1 MGHNHSPEGPKKANG
16 PKERQPK
23 RQNQQQEQQGEQR
36 RKSLLNRP
44 RPKSVAVKLQP
55 AMALTSLEVSSRD
68 RVEELIQQTEFKKER
83 QRQLE
88 EQWRQDMQRSPES
101 MTQASDTERE

>member
-1 MGHNHSPEGPKKANG
+1 MGHNHSPEGPKKDNG

-36 RKSLLNRP
+36 LKSLRNR
-44 RPKSVAVKLQP
+44 RPKPTVVKLKP
-55 AMALTSLEVSSRD
+55 AWAVAPQRVSSR
-68 RVEELIQQTEFKKER
+68 RREEERIQQTEFKKER